1 MLTNVAHFVIV
12 AYSTFLHPSLLSPR
26 IMSLPVEMPPM
37 PDTFVAC
44 VLEQKG
50 GSSAPRAAIIFKADV
65 SFDCPQMPQFILRVI
80 DSIDVI
86 RKLSRRA
93 NARVVASRFVLK
105 NPLAQLDR
113 EKCQEIFYWQY
124 LGYTERSH
132 YRLM

>member
-12 AYSTFLHPSLLSPR
+12 AYSTFPHPSLLSPR

-65 SFDCPQMPQFILRVI
+65 SFDCPQMPHFILRVI

-86 RKLSRRA
+86 RKLSRRGD
-93 NARVVASRFVLK
+93 ARGGAAPVVV
-105 NPLAQLDR
+105 
-113 EKCQEIFYWQY
+113 W
-124 LGYTERSH
+124 YTPA
-132 YRLM
+132 